1 MGTEPGKDI
10 SLENV
15 PDECFSELKVM
26 QQSIELV
33 VTENVGVSK
42 IIELSN
48 YSKLSKVLNVTALL
62 LIFVDCLRRKL
73 ESPCQVNLS
82 YLTKA
87 EGLWI
92 LDVQRE
98 LVAQGNFSVLKRQLD
113 LFRDELGIWR
123 CGGRLDKADLPYFTK
138 HPIVL
143 PWSHYY
149 TLLVVQRAHYRVLH
163 GGVKET
169 LTELRSKYWVTKG
182 RMVVRQAV
190 HSCVV
195 CRRFDGL
202 SYRAPLPPPLPS
214 FRVSEQPP
222 FTYTGVDYAGPVFV
236 IPDHPVN
243 APCEQKV
250 WICLYTCC
258 ITRAVYIDIVTKLS
272 CHSFLR
278 SFKRFTARRGLPH
291 KMVSDNGSTFKS
303 AARVICKIVTNPVV
317 SRHLAG
323 LNVEWIHNLEK
334 ERKPPGGGAYLNV

>member
-26 QQSIELV
+26 QQSIKLV
-33 VTENVGVSK
+33 VIECVGVSK

-98 LVAQGNFSVLKRQLD
+98 LVAQGNFSVLKHQLD

-123 CGGRLDKADLPYFTK
+123 CGGRFDKADLPYFTK

-143 PWSHYY
+143 PRSHY
-149 TLLVVQRAHYRVLH
+149 TLLVVQRAHYRVFH

-182 RMVVRQAV
+182 RMVVRQAI

-202 SYRAPLPPPLPS
+202 PYRAPLPPPLPS

-222 FTYTGVDYAGPVFV
+222 LIMLD
-236 IPDHPVN
+236 
-243 APCEQKV
+243 Q
-250 WICLYTCC
+250 CL
-258 ITRAVYIDIVTKLS
+258 
-272 CHSFLR
+272 
-278 SFKRFTARRGLPH
+278 
-291 KMVSDNGSTFKS
+291 
-303 AARVICKIVTNPVV
+303 
-317 SRHLAG
+317 
-323 LNVEWIHNLEK
+323 
-334 ERKPPGGGAYLNV
+334 